1 MLLVFPGEFSFHVT
15 FSVLPLPHTKCFNRA
30 DPRRDQSCHLPFPV
44 STAVPLPRHPGGMLR
59 LTPRGWVTRG
69 GLQGPRGRWR
79 ECANPG
85 HALPSPSRAPSAA
98 RSRPAPHALPCPGG
112 SVPMEPRGQCP
123 HGAAP
128 PRGPRAHR
136 CSPSPLERCSRV
148 TGNPTAWLPPAV
160 GKKIPGTGQELR
172 SEGAA
177 SPRSSAGG
185 KEKDER
191 SSWKGENA
199 GEWSSVIEEVSS
211 SCEKRGKKAGKNPA
225 CGFGDIRKV
234 TLGMDVH

>member
-1 MLLVFPGEFSFHVT
+1 MLILVMPFHHLH
-15 FSVLPLPHTKCFNRA
+15 VLRQLRGA
-30 DPRRDQSCHLPFPV
+30 AQPR
-44 STAVPLPRHPGGMLR
+44 
-59 LTPRGWVTRG
+59 TP
-69 GLQGPRGRWR
+69 
-79 ECANPG
+79 C
-85 HALPSPSRAPSAA
+85 RAPVAVSPW
-98 RSRPAPHALPCPGG
+98 SPGG
-112 SVPMEPRGQCP
+112 SVPMEPRHRGDP
-123 HGAAP
+123 VLTAA
-128 PRGPRAHR
+128 G
-136 CSPSPLERCSRV
+136 PSPLERCSRV

-199 GEWSSVIEEVSS
+199 GEWSSVMEEVSS